1 MADNSIYANPLI
13 TRYASR
19 EMAEA
24 FSDDKRFKLWRKLWI
39 ALAESEMELGL
50 NITQAQV
57 DELKQYAETINFE
70 LAEKFEREVR
80 HDVMAHVRAYGEQA
94 KSARP
99 IIHLGATSCF
109 VDCNS
114 ELIVMHDALQIIKKK
129 LVNVMDKLKAFALKY
144 KDLPAL
150 GFTHLQPAQL
160 TTVGKRATLWL
171 QDLKMDYDN
180 LVNLENCF
188 KLRGVKGTTGTQA
201 SFMELFN
208 GDEDKIKQLEK
219 KVVEKL
225 GFERVY
231 GVTGQTYPRKFD
243 YNALCVLSQIAQ
255 SAYKF
260 SNDIRI
266 LQNMKEIEEPFEKSQ
281 IGSSAMA
288 YKRNPMRSERM
299 GSLARYVISLPMNAA
314 ITAGTQWFERT
325 LDDSANRRIVIA
337 QAFLALDGILNIYMN
352 VSENLVVYDKVI
364 AKHIAAELPFMATE
378 NIIMECVKAGGDR
391 QDLHERIRLLSM
403 EAGKNVKV
411 NGLDNNL
418 IELIKADKMFA
429 PVHDKLDEILD
440 AKKFIG
446 RAPSQTVE
454 FIANEIDPILNA
466 NSGDLGLKGDVKV

>member
-1 MADNSIYANPLI
+1 MVDNSIYSNPLI

-24 FSDDKRFKLWRKLWI
+24 FSDEKRFKLWRKLWI

-50 NITQAQV
+50 NITPGQV
-57 DELKQYAETINFE
+57 DELKKYAEDINFE
-70 LAEKFEREVR
+70 LAEQFEREVR
-80 HDVMAHVRAYGEQA
+80 HDVMAHVKAYGEQA

-114 ELIVMHDALQIIKKK
+114 ELIMYRDALAIIKKK
-129 LVNVMDKLKAFALKY
+129 LVNVMDKLKNFALKY
-144 KDLPAL
+144 KDLPTL

-171 QDLKMDYDN
+171 QDLEMDYI
-180 LVNLENCF
+180 NLENLENAF

-208 GDEDKIKQLEK
+208 GDSKKIKQLEK

-225 GFERVY
+225 GYDKVY

-243 YNALCVLSQIAQ
+243 YNMLCVLSQIAQ

-299 GSLARYVISLPMNAA
+299 GSLARFVISLPMNTA

-391 QDLHERIRLLSM
+391 QDLHEEIRVMSM
-403 EAGKNVKV
+403 QAGKNVKE
-411 NGLDNNL
+411 NGGDNNL
-418 IELIKADKMFA
+418 IELIKDNAAFKA
-429 PVHDKLDEILD
+429 VHSKLDEILD

-446 RAPSQTVE
+446 RAPEQTVE
-454 FIANEIDPILNA
+454 FINAEIMPILEKNKD
-466 NSGDLGLKGDVKV
+466 DLGLKGSVKV

>member
-1 MADNSIYANPLI
+1 MADNSVYENPLI

-19 EMAEA
+19 EMSEN
-24 FSDDKRFKLWRKLWI
+24 FSDEKRFKLWRKLWI

-50 NITQAQV
+50 NIKKSQI
-57 DELKQYAETINFE
+57 DEMKKYADDINFDV
-70 LAEKFEREVR
+70 AAKYEREVR
-80 HDVMAHVRAYGEQA
+80 HDVMAHVHAFGDQA
-94 KSARP
+94 KSAMP

-114 ELIVMHDALQIIKKK
+114 ELIIMYDALKIIKNK
-129 LVNVMDKLKAFALKY
+129 LVNVMDKLRAFALKY
-144 KDLPAL
+144 KELPTL

-171 QDLKMDYDN
+171 QDLEMDYND
-180 LVNLENCF
+180 LENLFSQF

-201 SFMELFN
+201 SFMELFDC
-208 GDEDKIKQLEK
+208 DESKVKELEK
-219 KVVEKL
+219 RVVKKM
-225 GFERVY
+225 GFDKVY

-243 YNALCVLSQIAQ
+243 YNVLCVLSQIAQ

-299 GSLARYVISLPMNAA
+299 GSLARYVISLPMNSA

-325 LDDSANRRIVIA
+325 LDDSANRRIVNA

-378 NIIMECVKAGGDR
+378 NIMMECVKAGGNR
-391 QDLHERIRLLSM
+391 QELHERIRVLSM
-403 EAGKNVKV
+403 EAGRNVKER
-411 NGLDNNL
+411 GGDNNL
-418 IELIKADKMFA
+418 IDLIKNDDMFA
-429 PVHDKLDEILD
+429 AVKDRLDEILD

-446 RAPSQTVE
+446 RAPSQVVE
-454 FIANEIDPILNA
+454 FISNEIDPILAENKA
-466 NSGDLGLKGDVKV
+466 VLGAKGDVMV